1 MPPMRSSSVG
11 LVVLLLFGSGLA
23 RSDTGLPP
31 EMVITLHADDGTS
44 IPIGKLQATREGE
57 AYRIE
62 VTLDAAK
69 FEDKFLSMRPF
80 KCLPHP
86 SLVVCHLPYPYEN
99 KRRVTKNDVTDLE
112 YDLLFLHKSPQE
124 YGIDAWNGLYYDL
137 EMTETGFI
145 GELRET
151 DLNVLAAPPEELRP
165 IKDADLHPASDN
177 HWPRR
182 ITIQ

>member
-1 MPPMRSSSVG
+1 MSRLHALCLAACMS
-11 LVVLLLFGSGLA
+11 GSAWGGATLA
-23 RSDTGLPP
+23 P
-31 EMVITLHADDGTS
+31 EMVITLHATDGTE
-44 IPIGKLQATREGE
+44 IDIGILKTTPQGEGH
-57 AYRIE
+57 RIQ
-62 VTLDAAK
+62 VILDETK

-86 SLVVCHLPYPYEN
+86 TQVVCYLAYPYEN
-99 KRRVTKNDVTDLE
+99 KRFISKDDVTDLE

-137 EMTETGFI
+137 EMTEKGFV

-151 DLNVLAAPPEELRP
+151 DLNVLASPPEELRP
-165 IKDADLHPASDN
+165 IKDEDLHPASEK